1 MSNDIRHI
9 LDRLATV
16 EGRLTP
22 AQQKVP
28 QLPALFKPK
37 HIRALG
43 SRTDPA
49 HPMDGY
55 MVGDSVQPRGNALE
69 EAMAEIEEDMVSR
82 VKKDLTQY
90 LDHLE
95 KKGRVNNELK
105 NKARDAIERGEVEE
119 ETDSDDAISNSSSA
133 GAEPTL
139 LGLGA
144 LAKIGNSPNPLIK
157 GITRVAGPA
166 FNAYSAINRSNAGD
180 YTGAA
185 IDAVGMHP
193 MLSYPAMGINAVRDK
208 YYTGTVFPSD
218 LELGNAHQTS
228 VLIGNKRPPSQLA
241 ADELSKKMGVNPN
254 TLLPMKENAPVRTY
268 TMENGKTLEC
278 YGDEQNGFEI
288 RHAGRSLPT
297 RFPNL
302 EHADIA
308 VRLFQNR
315 QPAEPDQD
323 YLEEK

>member
-95 KKGRVNNELK
+95 KKGHVSNELK
-105 NKARDAIERGEVEE
+105 NKALDAIEHGEVEE
-119 ETDSDDAISNSSSA
+119 AGAMALGGKALGKALPVVGAGLQAQDAISRANLGDYVGAGISSA
-133 GAEPTL
+133 GIYPPLSFPTM
-139 LGLGA
+139 A
-144 LAKIGNSPNPLIK
+144 
-157 GITRVAGPA
+157 VQ
-166 FNAYSAINRSNAGD
+166 
-180 YTGAA
+180 AA
-185 IDAVGMHP
+185 
-193 MLSYPAMGINAVRDK
+193 RDK
-208 YYTGTVFPSD
+208 YRTGSWLPDDEQIT
-218 LELGNAHQTS
+218 NAAKG
-228 VLIGNKRPPSQLA
+228 IPAPPSPAELQA
-241 ADELSKKMGVNPN
+241 AERSKKAGINPN
-254 TLLPMKENAPVRTY
+254 TLLPVKENAPVRTY
-268 TMENGKTLEC
+268 AMENGKTLEC
-278 YGDEQNGFEI
+278 YGNDQTGFEI

-315 QPAEPDQD
+315 QPADPNQD

>member
-16 EGRLTP
+16 EGRLSP

-49 HPMDGY
+49 DPMDGY
-55 MVGDSVQPRGNALE
+55 MVGERGQPRGTALE

-95 KKGRVNNELK
+95 KKGRVSNELK
-105 NKARDAIERGEVEE
+105 NKALDAIEHGEVEE
-119 ETDSDDAISNSSSA
+119 TGAMALGSKALGKALPMVGAGLQAQDTINRANLGDTPGAMIA
-133 GAEPTL
+133 GAGMVP
-139 LGLGA
+139 A
-144 LAKIGNSPNPLIK
+144 LSIPSMA
-157 GITRVAGPA
+157 VQ
-166 FNAYSAINRSNAGD
+166 
-180 YTGAA
+180 AA
-185 IDAVGMHP
+185 
-193 MLSYPAMGINAVRDK
+193 RDK
-208 YYTGTVFPSD
+208 YKTGSWFPDDS
-218 LELGNAHQTS
+218 EITKSVQQTTTAPA
-228 VLIGNKRPPSQLA
+228 NQRPS
-241 ADELSKKMGVNPN
+241 ADSKQPWDHAPVQE
-254 TLLPMKENAPVRTY
+254 TAPVRTY
-268 TMENGKTLEC
+268 AMENGKTLEC
-278 YGDEQNGFEI
+278 WGDEQNGFEI

-297 RFPNL
+297 RFPNF

-315 QPAEPDQD
+315 RPVDPNQD
-323 YLEEK
+323 YIEEK